1 MTTDSETPPQY
12 RLETML
18 TLVAEPY
25 NEGHNRDAL
34 AAFAWEATED
44 GSPLDHLL
52 LHLLGMTEPERHARL
67 RATMLVVP
75 GGLGAYHA
83 HNDGTTSREHAH
95 AILNAWPC
103 EGVALDYGTRL
114 VQALGHALSAAHG
127 LEATCRYNRAAVP
140 STLRA
145 LHVGLHEAL
154 DAAQQARTDAARCII
169 ATSN

>member
-34 AAFAWEATED
+34 AAFAWEHHGD
-44 GSPLDHLL
+44 SSPLDHLL
-52 LHLLGMTEPERHARL
+52 THLLGMTEADRHARL
-67 RATMLVVP
+67 RASALVVP
-75 GGLGAYHA
+75 GGLAAYHA
-83 HNDGTTSREHAH
+83 HDDGTATREQAH
-95 AILNAWPC
+95 GILNDWPC
-103 EGVALDYGTRL
+103 PTLSLDYGTRL

-127 LEATCRYNRAAVP
+127 LEATCRHNRAAVP

-145 LHVGLHEAL
+145 MHLALHEAL